1 MDELLDT
8 SRTTLRLQ
16 EGRNINP
23 SIGIIIAKASR
34 HALFL
39 NKDKGYDGGKKIAD
53 RKRHIVEDTFGYPLA
68 IDVHSATPHDSN
80 CAETVLTGL

>member
-1 MDELLDT
+1 MGELLDT

-16 EGRNINP
+16 EGQNI
-23 SIGIIIAKASR
+23 SSSMGIIDSQSLKTRS
-34 HALFL
+34 FL
-39 NKDKGYDGGKKIAD
+39 NKDKGYDGGKKIAG
-53 RKRHIVEDTFGYPLA
+53 RKRHIVVDTFGYPLA